1 MQAVYVGHPLICPPS
16 GLYRAAWVCTDTAES
31 AEKVVEALS
40 KETEFLIDPIT
51 REQGGMKLNCSLQL
65 PFKQSP
71 SLPAVLNTAESVQE
85 DVSLSLKALRALES
99 YWVANSM
106 ELERRKWTSRWSRA

>member
-51 REQGGMKLNCSLQL
+51 REQGGM
-65 PFKQSP
+65 
-71 SLPAVLNTAESVQE
+71 
-85 DVSLSLKALRALES
+85 SLKALRALES